1 MYVFG
6 IRFSLKQKTAYEMR
20 ISYWSSDVCSSDLHA
35 PGHKLEI
42 IDQRDHAGLTLHLAG
57 DAGQTHHRVETAA
70 GIDVLAQCRVIGVDV
85 FAQIRVIDRGHMR
98 FICERQCDADTAAD
112 IAEQAEQ
119 RRAVTARSE
128 EHTSELQSLMRIS
141 YAVFCLKKKKT
152 QHTTSITTY

>member
-57 DAGQTHHRVETAA
+57 DDGQTHHRVETAA

-85 FAQIRVIDRGHMR
+85 QAQIRVIDRGHMR
-98 FICERQCDADTAAD
+98 FICEGQRDAEAGAA
-112 IAEQAEQ
+112 IAKQAEK
-119 RRAVTARSE
+119 RRAVTTVVQERKHGGEGKSE
-128 EHTSELQSLMRIS
+128 
-141 YAVFCLKKKKT
+141 
-152 QHTTSITTY
+152 